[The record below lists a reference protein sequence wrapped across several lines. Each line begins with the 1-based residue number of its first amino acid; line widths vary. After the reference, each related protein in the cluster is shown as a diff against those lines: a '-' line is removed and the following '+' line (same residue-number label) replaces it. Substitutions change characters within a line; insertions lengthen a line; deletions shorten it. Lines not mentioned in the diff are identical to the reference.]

1 MGRSHRPERLGEEIR
16 KTVSEMLIRGDLK
29 DPRFSKGM
37 IALSG
42 VDVTRDGSYATLY
55 ITCLSYSG
63 QSLSEEDK
71 KEVLSA
77 FESSQGYIRSAVNKA
92 VKVRHVPAL
101 IFKFDESYEYG
112 AKMDKILD
120 EIKANEEHRS
130 EEELNADD
138 GQVD

>member
-16 KTVSEMLIRGDLK
+16 KTVSEMLVRGDLK
-29 DPRFSKGM
+29 DPRFGKGM
-37 IALSG
+37 IGLSG

-55 ITCLSYSG
+55 ITCLSYTG
-63 QSLSEEDK
+63 KSLSEEDK

-77 FESSQGYIRSAVNKA
+77 FESSQGYIRSAVDRA

-120 EIKANEEHRS
+120 ELKIS
-130 EEELNADD
+130 EETKAEDE
-138 GQVD
+138 QVD

>member
-16 KTVSEMLIRGDLK
+16 KTVSEMLVRGDLK

-37 IALSG
+37 IGLSG
-42 VDVTRDGSYATLY
+42 LDVTRDGSYATLY

-63 QSLSEEDK
+63 KSLSDQDK
-71 KEVLSA
+71 KDVLSA
-77 FESSQGYIRSAVNKA
+77 FESSQGYIRSAIDRA

-112 AKMDKILD
+112 ARMDRILD
-120 EIKANEEHRS
+120 EIKASESDVSESS
-130 EEELNADD
+130 EEDE
-138 GQVD
+138 